1 MMVVYKHPCKSIGHF
16 DKNKKAEIRKTIDRI
31 IQNRRSQIS
40 MIEDSLIKSMRKNIE
55 VGNDAKLGKVPVAY
69 FVKVS
74 EDTSKYI
81 NSFLKTGKKIKD
93 VV

>member
-1 MMVVYKHPCKSIGHF
+1 MVVYKPPYKTIGQF
-16 DKNKKAEIRKTIDRI
+16 DKNKKMEVRKTIDRI

-40 MIEDSLIKSMRKNIE
+40 MLEDNLIKSMRKNIE

-81 NSFLKTGKKIKD
+81 NSFLKTGRKIRD